1 MAKRKNGKVF
11 IIYMK
16 ILFLTFG
23 PTVVASSRT
32 RVFQY
37 LPFFIKDKIKF
48 KVITYNPSYG
58 YTIPTV
64 FLRRELVFKIAKSL
78 YKRINNKYN
87 FFYSF
92 FQTVRFLS
100 YINRYDIIFIQKV
113 LLPTSIIERIK
124 NIYKKPIIFDF
135 DDAIYAGKP
144 YDKQK
149 FDQQIP
155 LYDLI
160 ILENSFTKQYVNEFG
175 NDNIIMITGPID
187 CNRYYSK
194 VWTKKDKIII
204 GWIGSLSTQKYLTML
219 KNTFKRLNTTYKN
232 LIFELI
238 GAQNIDFDGVPI
250 RLKRWSLDNEV
261 KDLQNFDIGIAP
273 LPDNEWTRGK
283 GGYKLLQYMAIG
295 IPCVASPVG
304 INRELVKDGE
314 NGFLA
319 ETEDEWFKKLSI
331 LIESPE
337 LRRDMGIRGRDLV
350 VKNYSLEVAAPKLI
364 SGLKQLV
371 WKSYN

>member
-1 MAKRKNGKVF
+1 
-11 IIYMK
+11 MK